1 MGHANGRI
9 TAPVNTDD
17 ISATLGVASHDV
29 ATLCTSDRINPW
41 AKYKPIRGG
50 SYTPLLAA
58 GFAGTT
64 EDINN
69 GIIFGMRAATRSS
82 RLDDIHEC
90 DFSYAGKPGDN
101 DWKRMTDFVGYDHNA
116 GPLPM
121 VAFSMLNQWVYV
133 DIGSAVVPVTFS
145 FANGINGTG
154 KPSNLRAVSVDDII
168 KATDR
173 SSSTARLSAYYP
185 CACVM
190 LRGTNWLRCLDSG
203 PNAEIERPGNSGTI
217 VPGGKSGQ
225 TLTSDG
231 TDSGSWLADW
241 DLPLASLL
249 KKAGVT
255 SPNNKE
261 SVTVSI
267 CFLPQVVF
275 PGTGLNLTD
284 WVALRENILYYTR
297 AFGCPGGVGC
307 RLELRRYYQPGL
319 RCLSPLYDGKKVTV
333 QVIRAE
339 KWSKATYIVNVYLTP
354 PRTSGSDTPWE
365 FYDVSYEHTFDEAG
379 ESGGESSGSIF
390 FPVTVLTLVNSFNGI
405 AEGTWTMEWTVTIKG
420 GSGIVT
426 NKGADMLIVGDGPG
440 WEPLP

>member
-29 ATLCTSDRINPW
+29 ATLCTSDRINRW
-41 AKYKPIRGG
+41 SKYKPIRGG
-50 SYTPLLAA
+50 SYTPLPAA

-82 RLDDIHEC
+82 RLDDIHGC

-116 GPLPM
+116 GPLPT
-121 VAFSMLNQWVYV
+121 AMLPEWVYI
-133 DIGSAVVPVTFS
+133 DIGGNAVNVTFS

-255 SPNNKE
+255 SPADKE

-284 WVALRENILYYTR
+284 WVALRKNILYYTR
-297 AFGCPGGVGC
+297 AFGCPGGVGR

-319 RCLSPLYDGKKVTV
+319 RCLSPLYDGRKITV
-333 QVIRAE
+333 QVVKAH
-339 KWSKATYIVNVYLTP
+339 KWSKATYRVEVTMTP
-354 PRTSGSDTPWE
+354 PPSTDQDIMQRYHDSC
-365 FYDVSYEHTFDEAG
+365 VHTFSESG
-379 ESGGESSGSIF
+379 ESGGDTSGSLILPIAILT
-390 FPVTVLTLVNSFNGI
+390 PVNALLGTLAKGV
-405 AEGTWTMEWTVTIKG
+405 WTMTWYVAIEGVSSPVITN
-420 GSGIVT
+420 SGTDRIE
-426 NKGADMLIVGDGPG
+426 IQ
-440 WEPLP
+440 

>member
-29 ATLCTSDRINPW
+29 ATLCTSDRINRW
-41 AKYKPIRGG
+41 SKYKPIRDG
-50 SYTPLLAA
+50 SYTTLPAA
-58 GFAGTT
+58 SFEGTAADKA
-64 EDINN
+64 E
-69 GIIFGMRAATRSS
+69 GIVFGLKCATPVS
-82 RLDDIHEC
+82 RLTGIHEC
-90 DFSYAGKPGDN
+90 DFSYVGKPGDG

-116 GPLPM
+116 GPLPT
-121 VAFSMLNQWVYV
+121 AALTEWVYI
-133 DIGSAVVPVTFS
+133 DIGGNAVNITFS

-154 KPSNLRAVSVDDII
+154 KPSNQRAVSVDDII
-168 KATDR
+168 KATDS

-203 PNAEIERPGNSGTI
+203 PNAEIERPGTSGTI

-267 CFLPQVVF
+267 CFLPRVVF

-284 WVALRENILYYTR
+284 WVALRENVLYYTR
-297 AFGCPGGVGC
+297 AFGCPGGVGR

-333 QVIRAE
+333 HVVRASQ
-339 KWSKATYIVNVYLTP
+339 WSKATYCIDVYLKP
-354 PRTSGSDTPWE
+354 PRPWDPDTPME
-365 FYDVSYEHTFDEAG
+365 YHHASYEHTFDEAG
-379 ESGGESSGSIF
+379 ESGGESSGSILI
-390 FPVTVLTLVNSFNGI
+390 PLATLTLVNSFNGI
-405 AEGTWTMEWTVTIKG
+405 VEGTWAMEWIVTIKG

-440 WEPLP
+440 WGPIS